1 MRKYGMMGVVY
12 FLGALVFGGTVLADV
27 RIAGVLELNLD
38 AAALSGN
45 EGDFVSSW
53 GSFTNVVTAAGP
65 TLKTNYFGVKSVYFD
80 GTGSSVLGAVLPSAQ
95 ITKTT
100 TAFSMEAWVCAP
112 ALTNTIGCY
121 FAGTRY
127 ITSVE
132 KKTMAFRYDTSNAA
146 LDVRPIVISFGEQPA
161 TNRWHHIVVTRNA
174 IGVVTVYL
182 NGSYSGSRA
191 RGDHPGFDGAVPYS
205 LGGILRE
212 DYSAYTN
219 FFRGAIA
226 RLRVHTG
233 TLSANEVRY
242 NYLAEV
248 DTYTAGQRA
257 VWTGAAN
264 VEGAWNDAANWGGVA
279 TTVGAYASIT
289 QGLVAVTNN
298 ITGSGPVNQIRM
310 DAGLLE
316 FRLPD
321 PGWGILSVYSMY
333 LGRKAGDQLEW
344 NLRAGT
350 SSSMSTQTKYNLV
363 MGHDNAQATLRM
375 GGGALSAQLSVTY
388 ASVMGTNVVW
398 ALGNRAYID
407 VGQVRVDQNGA
418 MGVALDG
425 ATVRARSLNYVPLFW
440 NQPQIGLGTN
450 GVTIDVDSGRVSY
463 VTSTLKGLTNAGS
476 GVAKTGLGTLVLSG
490 TNSYGGTTRVT
501 QGTLVL
507 ASRLTSGLIFRLDG
521 SATNT
526 MTFAA
531 DGSNIVAWAD
541 ANGSGLVFAPTNL
554 TINPPAYMASLYG
567 GRGGVRFSQDGSVS
581 KRLVANRV
589 TRIQSIFAVLTPA
602 SGNNNGGLLGMS
614 GNDNGVRLGGNAFTL
629 AGNDNDF
636 LAWGGDGYVNG
647 YLTNVF
653 TVGATT
659 VMSAIGQSYYDWTV
673 AIGDYWGH
681 PVHKRIYRGDVA
693 EILAYNRPVDDQ
705 ERLEIEAYLKAKWQG
720 IGTLAVVSEQ
730 VLPARTELVVDDGAS
745 LDLGGTSVSVTR
757 LSGIGAI
764 FNRLSRPAV
773 MEINAEQSYPFS
785 GVISGAVQVVKTGA
799 GTLTLAGRSPCGDV
813 SVESGALRLVS
824 SIDTVPG
831 LAYCLDASKPSSL
844 VITGGVYVTQW
855 NDANGGPISFV
866 STNENV
872 LCPTYDATLFGGRG
886 GIRFGMSNAR
896 RRMIATAVTNA
907 QTIFVVTAP
916 VDVFSD
922 NAGVWGRNMEDK
934 GLRISGNGW
943 RSVGTDGN
951 DFTHGSSDYYV
962 NGVQT
967 NIFAVGR
974 GHLFSG
980 IATAPWTLLAAI
992 GDYWFSA
999 QYTGRYYRGD
1009 IAEIRVYDR
1018 ALRSEERQAIEAYL
1032 MAKWFQVTS
1041 SGMSMLFADQTLR
1054 VASGASIDLVG
1065 GQQQCRA
1072 VEGAGSITNGTL
1084 VVTQSVTPRGV
1095 LQVPAQT
1102 QLSGTLA
1109 LRVFSDNRCDQLVSS
1124 GALSL
1129 TNLVLQLELPQIQ
1142 GNLPYT
1148 LVQSG
1153 SLTGPFKAVQV
1164 TAPWSLRYTGTEVR
1178 LTYMTGTILL
1188 VR

>member
-1 MRKYGMMGVVY
+1 MRKYGMMGVVC
-12 FLGALVFGGTVLADV
+12 FLGALVFGDTVLADV

-80 GTGSSVLGAVLPSAQ
+80 GTGSSVLSAVLPSAQ

-100 TAFSMEAWVCAP
+100 TAFSLEAWVCAP

-127 ITSVE
+127 ITSIE

-161 TNRWHHIVVTRNA
+161 TNRWHHIAVTRNA
-174 IGVVTVYL
+174 IGVITVYL

-191 RGDHPGFDGAVPYS
+191 RGDHPGFDGSSPYS

-219 FFRGAIA
+219 FFKGAIA
-226 RLRVHTG
+226 RLRVHTE
-233 TLSANEVRY
+233 TLSANDVRY
-242 NYLAEV
+242 NYLSEV
-248 DTYTAGQRA
+248 ETYTAGQRA

-310 DAGLLE
+310 DAGRLE

-333 LGRKAGDQLEW
+333 LGRKAGDQVEW
-344 NLRAGT
+344 NLRTGT

-375 GGGALSAQLSVTY
+375 GGGSLSAQLTVTY

-398 ALGNRAYID
+398 ALGNRAYVD
-407 VGQVRVDQNGA
+407 VGQVRVDPNGA
-418 MGVALDG
+418 MGLSMDG

-463 VTSTLKGLTNAGS
+463 VTSTLKGLSSAGS
-476 GVAKTGLGTLVLSG
+476 GVVKTGVGTLVLSG
-490 TNSYGGTTRVT
+490 TNSYGGATRVM
-501 QGTLVL
+501 QGSLVL

-541 ANGSGLVFAPTNL
+541 ANGSGLVFTPTNL

-589 TRIQSIFAVLTPA
+589 TRIQSVFAVLTPA
-602 SGNNNGGLLGMS
+602 SGNNNGGFLGLS
-614 GNDNGVRLGGNAFTL
+614 GNDNGVRLSGSAFTL

-636 LAWGGDGYVNG
+636 LSWGGEGYVNG
-647 YLTNVF
+647 LFTNVF

-673 AIGDYWGH
+673 AIGDYCPGY
-681 PVHKRIYRGDVA
+681 KRIYRGDVA
-693 EILAYNRPVDDQ
+693 EILAYNRAIDDL

-720 IGTLAVVSEQ
+720 IGTVAVVSER
-730 VLPARTELVVDDGAS
+730 VLPAQTELAVDDGAS
-745 LDLGGTSVSVTR
+745 LDLGGTSISATR
-757 LSGIGAI
+757 LTGTGMI
-764 FNRLSRPAV
+764 FNRLSRPSV
-773 MEINAEQSYPFS
+773 MEINAEQSYPF
-785 GVISGAVQVVKTGA
+785 GGAISGAVQIVKTGA
-799 GTLTLAGRSPCGDV
+799 GALTLAGRYPCGDV
-813 SVESGALRLVS
+813 SVEAGALRLIS

-831 LAYCLDASKPSSL
+831 LAYCLDASNPSSL

-866 STNENV
+866 STNETL
-872 LCPTYDATLFGGRG
+872 LCPTYDATLFNGRG
-886 GIRFGMSNAR
+886 GVRFGASGSR
-896 RRMIATAVTNA
+896 RRMIATATTNA

-916 VDVFSD
+916 VDVTSD

-943 RSVGTDGN
+943 RTVGTDAN

-962 NGVQT
+962 NGLRT
-967 NIFAVGR
+967 NVFTAGR

-980 IATAPWTLLAAI
+980 VSTAPWTLLAAI
-992 GDYWFSA
+992 GDYWFSS

-1032 MAKWFQVTS
+1032 MAKWFQRTS
-1041 SGMSMLFADQTLR
+1041 GGMSMFFADQTLR
-1054 VASGASIDLVG
+1054 VADGASVDLAG
-1065 GQQQCRA
+1065 GSQQCRA
-1072 VEGAGSITNGTL
+1072 VEGAGVITNGTL
-1084 VVTQSVTPRGV
+1084 VVTQSVMPQGV
-1095 LQVPAQT
+1095 LQLPAQT

-1109 LRVFSDNRCDQLVSS
+1109 LRVFSDNRCDQLITA

-1129 TNLVLQLELPQIQ
+1129 TNLVLQLELPQNP
-1142 GNLPYT
+1142 GKLPYT
-1148 LVQSG
+1148 LVQAAA
-1153 SLTGPFKAVQV
+1153 LEGPFKEAQV
-1164 TAPWSLRYTGTEVR
+1164 ASPWSLYYTGTEVR
-1178 LTYMTGTILL
+1178 LIYTVGTILL